1 MTPTCTLLTIG
12 LLAFSTTAI
21 GKDVACAPRAEIGE
35 TTSGEHIYERDAD
48 LKLKNLSRIDFD
60 NLTILSAE
68 GRKAALI
75 RVENNVFRSASSG
88 TPYYFIT
95 NEARSVVT
103 EISVRSNAAYVKV
116 LLCK

>member
-1 MTPTCTLLTIG
+1 MGWRIFHREGLAFCCRSRLSSNVRRHKDTAMTTTCTLLTVG

-35 TTSGEHIYERDAD
+35 TTSGEHIYEREAD

-68 GRKAALI
+68 GRKGLL
-75 RVENNVFRSASSG
+75 
-88 TPYYFIT
+88 
-95 NEARSVVT
+95 VV
-103 EISVRSNAAYVKV
+103 
-116 LLCK
+116 